1 MIKKESSYLKC
12 WDVNNFYGW
21 ALSQKFPV
29 NEFKWVKEIA
39 EFKESYIKSC
49 NEERNGGYFLEV
61 DIRH

>member
-29 NEFKWVKEIA
+29 NEFKWVEEIA
-39 EFKESYIKSC
+39 EFKESFIKSC
-49 NEERNGGYFLEV
+49 DEEHNGGYFLEV
-61 DIRH
+61 DIHH